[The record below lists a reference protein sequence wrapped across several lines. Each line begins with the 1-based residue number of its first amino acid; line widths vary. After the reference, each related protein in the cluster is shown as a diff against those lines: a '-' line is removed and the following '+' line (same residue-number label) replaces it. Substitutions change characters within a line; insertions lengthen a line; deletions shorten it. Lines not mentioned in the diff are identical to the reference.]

1 MPDGTNNLVS
11 SWAWLIICLSI
22 VQALAVTMWRDNLCR
37 LKCLY
42 KRPQMGLLAFFTVV
56 ASSQISPHIASWG
69 LLYLYDTAKI
79 GTFVRIL
86 FICPMFFSFRQCFL
100 TICYCSACCYA
111 SSFKSWAKLFLS
123 TGCKTSGAIS
133 ASGCNTKSRLCISGW
148 GTVSLSVSMV
158 SFP

>member
-100 TICYCSACCYA
+100 TICHCQAYYCA
-111 SSFKSWAKLFLS
+111 SSFNSRMMLLSS
-123 TGCKTSGAIS
+123 TGCTTSGAIS

>member
-1 MPDGTNNLVS
+1 MPDGTNNLVF

-22 VQALAVTMWRDNLCR
+22 VQALVVTMWRDNLCR

-42 KRPQMGLLAFFTVV
+42 KRPLMGLLAFFTVV

-86 FICPMFFSFRQCFL
+86 FICPMFFSFRTMFFNYLPLLGLLLCKFL
-100 TICYCSACCYA
+100 QQQNDAFVQYWVHNVRRNLCQ
-111 SSFKSWAKLFLS
+111 
-123 TGCKTSGAIS
+123 
-133 ASGCNTKSRLCISGW
+133 RL
-148 GTVSLSVSMV
+148 
-158 SFP
+158 